1 MVLPLLGILGLGAAL
16 AAKPRYEAW
25 AEDTATRRRAQRM
38 QGLDP
43 GALGGLLGRGEDP
56 EGFNPDLYTA
66 YSTGRAGPV
75 DPNISPFVYNA
86 ELIRSGL
93 LAPETL
99 TDTHGLAN
107 IQGGY
112 GLAQTAMGEAG
123 AWDRAVLGETGATE
137 RARAAEAAAWNRA
150 VLGEGG
156 ATERAR
162 IGEGGALWRQQESD
176 RAAMERLQYGED
188 TAMDRLRYGEG
199 AAMERLR
206 YEVENRPR
214 EPLFS
219 YGDDPQGFAEEVD
232 KYNRYDQAL
241 ASADEAW
248 RYVNDTILEGAVW
261 NNATRERLSA
271 QLRTSALPAIAQ
283 DIMQAGAMSDDE
295 RPVFEKLAA
304 VDLQGWGDSQVRAAL
319 EALIDRATEMQTSR
333 FGTFVNSDVGGGASG
348 DALAA
353 RLGAFGIRPP
363 RQTRFYRRRRDER
376 ELEYVPEF
384 TGGR

>member
-66 YSTGRAGPV
+66 YSTGRAGPL

-93 LAPETL
+93 LAPEPL
-99 TDTHGLAN
+99 IDTHGLAN

-112 GLAQTAMGEAG
+112 GLAQQGMSDAA

-137 RARAAEAAAWNRA
+137 RARMGDAAAWDRA

-156 ATERAR
+156 ATERTR

-176 RAAMERLQYGED
+176 RAAM
-188 TAMDRLRYGEG
+188 DRLV
-199 AAMERLR
+199 
-206 YEVENRPR
+206 YETQSRPV
-214 EPLFS
+214 EPLFEF
-219 YGDDPQGFAEEVD
+219 GGNPQAFATEVD

-248 RYVNDTILEGAVW
+248 RYVNDTMLEGAVW

-283 DIMQAGAMSDDE
+283 DIMQAGAMSDEE

-304 VDLQGWGDSQVRAAL
+304 VDLQGWGDNQVRAAL
-319 EALIDRATEMQTSR
+319 EALMDRAQEMQASR
-333 FGTFVNSDVGGGASG
+333 FGTFVNSDIGGGASG
-348 DALAA
+348 EALAA

-363 RQTRFYRRRRDER
+363 RQTRFYRRRRDED
-376 ELEYVPEF
+376 ELEDVPEE
-384 TGGR
+384 RRR